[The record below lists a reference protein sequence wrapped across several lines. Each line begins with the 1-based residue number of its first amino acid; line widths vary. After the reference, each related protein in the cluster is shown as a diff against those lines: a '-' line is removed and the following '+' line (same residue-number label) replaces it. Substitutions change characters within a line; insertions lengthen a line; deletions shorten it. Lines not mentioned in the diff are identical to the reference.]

1 MAVSRPTTG
10 GSSGGAVGSTAT
22 IVVAVTSAGSDA
34 SNVNRPD
41 ALAGGDYSALPYATL
56 QAALNALPKVLR
68 HHAHVRIGA
77 GTFAGAIISGFMGGG
92 RSAGRNVG
100 LNVIGSTAAFTPATG
115 VATGTAGAGTTA
127 TTLVKPTAAA
137 NWTASNLV
145 GKFLKI
151 TGGAGAGSD
160 TTNFPV
166 LRPIIANTTTSLT
179 VDSIA
184 AMDSTTTFQIVTMAT
199 LLEEAA
205 GETVC
210 LQPCFNTAPIRLSA
224 LGFTSDGAL
233 DSLIASTVNTSLELD
248 GVDLGFAT
256 DAESFLSDKDGD
268 VLVQNCKLSA
278 ASDILVKNN
287 STYVELRNL
296 YCNGGSI
303 VGIEDSHSAKVS
315 MRSEGALS
323 HALRLIQVGRAKAEV
338 VANNGAATAVY
349 VEGTQFEA
357 VGTNKLTGSGN
368 TGYGLQVEGS
378 GRVDVTGCNITGTL
392 GDILF
397 FNVVRNW
404 VTHGSLPYGILEEH
418 AGSAILNA
426 AYVKA
431 LKEGDYL
438 FSGAIDVSGRFL
450 KYGYDNPA
458 FGETAVNLTNATP
471 YDMETGGKRGGAIFN
486 CTNAAGVAVLPSNC
500 ALAGVLVV
508 CVNIGSQTMTLQ
520 APSGGSISG
529 TATVAAGAMAMFVSL
544 FSNSGKDFKRVAL

>member
-458 FGETAVNLTNATP
+458 FGETAVTLTNAAP

>member
-1 MAVSRPTTG
+1 MAVSRPTTA

-77 GTFAGAIISGFMGGG
+77 GTFAGATISGFMGGG

-100 LNVIGSTAAFTPATG
+100 LNGIGSTAAFTPATG
-115 VATGTAGAGTTA
+115 VASGTAGAGTNA
-127 TTLVKPTAAA
+127 TTLIKPTAAA

-179 VDSIA
+179 VESIA
-184 AMDSTTTFQIVTMAT
+184 GMDSTTTFQIVTMAT
-199 LLEEAA
+199 LIEEAA

-233 DSLIASTVNTSLELD
+233 DSLVASTVNTSLELD

-338 VANNGAATAVY
+338 VANNGAATAIY

-357 VGTNKLTGSGN
+357 IGTNKLTGSGN

-378 GRVDVTGCNITGTL
+378 GRVDITGCNVTGTL

-438 FSGAIDVSGRFL
+438 FSGAIDVAGRFL

-458 FGETAVNLTNATP
+458 FGETAVNLTNSTP
-471 YDMETGGKRGGAIFN
+471 YDMEAGGKRGGAIFN

-520 APSGGSISG
+520 APSGGTISG
-529 TATVAAGAMAMFVSL
+529 TATVAAGAMAMFLSL
-544 FSNSGKDFKRVAL
+544 FTNGGKDFKRVAL